1 MARVL
6 LVDDDSEI
14 LEVLGEW
21 LSGRGHAVRLLDDG
35 HRAPEEAHRFAPDV
49 VILDGLLRG
58 TTGPAVAQR
67 LRESGHRRGIIYL
80 SGLPRGELPFG
91 VPVLEK
97 PIDLDVLE
105 RTIRRV
111 AAAA

>member
-6 LVDDDSEI
+6 LIDDDREI

-21 LSGRGHAVRLLDDG
+21 LAGRGHAVRLLTDG
-35 HRAPEEAHRFAPDV
+35 LRAQEEAHRFAPDV

-58 TTGPAVAQR
+58 TTGPAVAER
-67 LRESGHRRGIIYL
+67 LRASGHERGIIYL
-80 SGLPRGELPFG
+80 SGLPRSELPQD

-97 PIDLDVLE
+97 PIDLDALE
-105 RTIRRV
+105 RTIRRLV
-111 AAAA
+111 AA